1 MRAAAEGAAGSDS
14 DVDGVEIAEERIEAA
29 SWLLGAAASEGARG
43 ASPSAISCGSVAVAA
58 PLPHLTAPTP
68 LMLLLLLLLLPLL
81 PAAKPLMRHES
92 RLGS

>member
-14 DVDGVEIAEERIEAA
+14 DVGIEMAERRFEAA
-29 SWLLGAAASEGARG
+29 SWFGAAASEGARG
-43 ASPSAISCGSVAVAA
+43 ASPSAISCGGVAAAA

-68 LMLLLLLLLLPLL
+68 LMLLLLLLLPLL

>member
-14 DVDGVEIAEERIEAA
+14 DVGVEMAEARIEAA
-29 SWLLGAAASEGARG
+29 SSWFGAAASEGARG
-43 ASPSAISCGSVAVAA
+43 ASPSAISCGGVAAAA

-92 RLGS
+92 SRLGS